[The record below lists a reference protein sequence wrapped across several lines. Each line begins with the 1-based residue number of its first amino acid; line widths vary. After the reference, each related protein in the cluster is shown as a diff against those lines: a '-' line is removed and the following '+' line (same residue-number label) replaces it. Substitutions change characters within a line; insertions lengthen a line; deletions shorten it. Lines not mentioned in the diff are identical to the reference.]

1 MIRKVLSFGII
12 NALSQ
17 GIYRASI
24 LLVYMLS
31 TNNDLELFA
40 LNSTIIMLLTV
51 FQSLGTAGLT
61 LAANTF
67 IPKYQKQQAAYSKV
81 IINIS
86 LLTATV
92 AAVISY
98 ATIDFIIPTILP
110 DSIEYARSFK
120 YLSIIIF
127 LLCLSGVYRGFFFAK
142 ERYYSLAI
150 TSLFSALSIII
161 SFFIFDFGLLNSY
174 LISVLVEFFLLQIIL
189 SRFISLRE
197 TYQQITNKTQYKE
210 VISFIV
216 PASISGLMLTPVN
229 IVILYILGLF
239 NSPGLVSTFNYGMQI
254 RNVIIFLPS
263 VLGSVFLKFLSD
275 NGEYSDKIKQMVVIN
290 VFISSLVSLLVI
302 IGKLFNFEYLNI
314 ISLNDIIILSI
325 GCLLFSL
332 NSVIGNK
339 IVSSLETH
347 MGLLFNTIWA
357 AVFIITTYLSYL
369 YNVPSPFLGLLIA
382 YVVLTIVQTK
392 YIWRKI

>member
-17 GIYRASI
+17 GVYRASI

-189 SRFISLRE
+189 SSFISLRE

-290 VFISSLVSLLVI
+290 VVISSLVSLLVI

-314 ISLNDIIILSI
+314 ISLSDIIILSI